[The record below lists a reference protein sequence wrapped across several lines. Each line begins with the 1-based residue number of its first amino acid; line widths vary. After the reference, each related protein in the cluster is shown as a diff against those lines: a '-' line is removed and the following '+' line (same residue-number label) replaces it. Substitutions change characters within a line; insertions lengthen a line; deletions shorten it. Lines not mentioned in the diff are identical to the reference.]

1 MWFGQHTPPL
11 WLSQPWY
18 FSPETENENMA
29 THSSREG
36 ESPLPHDWKNDRRWC
51 SASVFNLVAAQTAH
65 VCAVHP
71 FMSCFIQLCANV
83 FRLCTTASCKLATAR
98 QKCRRWE
105 RNRGKRTYNF
115 RAGNKLSALA
125 DVRGRRS
132 TTQSPHPHTGA
143 PPATAGR
150 GRQNEHRLK
159 CAFYIFF

>member
-1 MWFGQHTPPL
+1 MRIWLPIHPGKANPPFPTTEKTTGGGVRPRYLISLPRRLRTFAPYILLCHVLFNYGQTFFAFARQRVAN
-11 WLSQPWY
+11 W
-18 FSPETENENMA
+18 
-29 THSSREG
+29 
-36 ESPLPHDWKNDRRWC
+36 PLPDKNVVVGRE
-51 SASVFNLVAAQTAH
+51 
-65 VCAVHP
+65 
-71 FMSCFIQLCANV
+71 IG
-83 FRLCTTASCKLATAR
+83 
-98 QKCRRWE
+98 
-105 RNRGKRTYNF
+105 GKRTYNF